1 MEEERKEIE
10 VLKLRL
16 VHDRLK
22 LEEEKEKLREDR
34 PDIHHTPM
42 CLTQYG
48 SLHLEDCEGWGKVEL
63 KTEFFDKLDEVL
75 ALDIVTDWIFE
86 LQNLRHDLHA
96 NLYPE
101 LADKRVEMLFDE
113 DCKNNGECNGET

>member
-1 MEEERKEIE
+1 MKEEKKEIE

-34 PDIHHTPM
+34 PNIHTPM

-48 SLHLEDCEGWGKVEL
+48 NLHLENSEGWGKVEL

-86 LQNLRHDLHA
+86 LQNLRLELHA

-101 LADKRVEMLFDE
+101 LADKRVEMLFE
-113 DCKNNGECNGET
+113 DICKNNGECNGKT